1 MRNLLCIAVVL
12 MSSLFAGCTSSVFT
26 PVSSPNPWTD
36 DYSSLS
42 SMENYQSWGTY
53 NVHDPSCR
61 KMGEYYYMYST
72 DAIFRENRK
81 EAKEKGVPLGF
92 IQMRRSKDL
101 VNWEFLGWAFPEIP
115 QEAVEWVRA
124 HADGHGATNIWAP
137 YIIPY
142 NNKYRLYYCVSA
154 FGRKT
159 SYIGLAESDSLKV
172 LGHWQAVLLKQMIRQ
187 P

>member
-115 QEAVEWVRA
+115 QEAVEWVRT

-159 SYIGLAESDSLKV
+159 ISD
-172 LGHWQAVLLKQMIRQ
+172 
-187 P
+187 